1 VFPSFTRGLKQVALG
16 GATVD
21 TLRQRDSLDELSRYI
36 AFEMFRPEVA
46 AVFARSTEPVAG
58 RKPCDVVLIT
68 GTGLASPQPAPNRL
82 CMSTVLHPSLILAI

>member
-1 VFPSFTRGLKQVALG
+1 
-16 GATVD
+16 
-21 TLRQRDSLDELSRYI
+21 
-36 AFEMFRPEVA
+36 MFRPEVA